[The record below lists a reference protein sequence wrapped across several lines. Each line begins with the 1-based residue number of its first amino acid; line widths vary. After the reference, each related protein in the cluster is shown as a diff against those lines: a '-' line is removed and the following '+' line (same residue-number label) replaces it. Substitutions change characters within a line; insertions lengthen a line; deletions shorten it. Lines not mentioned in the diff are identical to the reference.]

1 MRHEWKTKKNLSF
14 LLGFRRTT
22 SSPAALSFLTDE
34 RLTLETSA
42 LVTLYDGLAV
52 CYLVTHGHG
61 IFLSSPWS
69 SLQLTGTEQR
79 ITKSNCSRLNP
90 RT

>member
-1 MRHEWKTKKNLSF
+1 MENKEKSEFPLRISSNHKQSSRF
-14 LLGFRRTT
+14 IISLL
-22 SSPAALSFLTDE
+22 LTNE

-69 SLQLTGTEQR
+69 SLQLTGTVQR